1 MWVNGKEGVGKEEQH
16 SEEMAKVSVTSMPM
30 AQNAFPHTHIARVE
44 AEIRSVHAE
53 NEKINAEIKTEET
66 KIEALSKEIKA
77 YEQQLKGLEL
87 SLKGG
92 SIEKNLEIEKQK
104 HLVEQRLHNLINYES
119 TLILRT
125 ASRAEVLRA
134 LDKDLVQLYVQRKEL
149 RHEGAHKDMFPQE
162 HGVLERVE
170 QRQVSSIET
179 RSHTRSSGKL
189 AMEGMTNVSISSG
202 ISSGDEDNHK
212 FLHNTNEREIEK
224 VQKGDNEDLEEGVEE
239 EHALQTFK
247 VRQLDIQEDASLTPQ
262 HDGSHMELRY
272 KDHVL
277 DDAAMSKLGPES
289 NKDNILDH
297 DCGRESCEIPLSEVQ
312 GKKKKEIRRTNRIT
326 YRHLARKLTVDFDEK
341 GNPVGPNAGGFKRS
355 INTYVCHFMPIN
367 FKQIGDVPV
376 EDYKSVLNV
385 LTERFNF
392 DLSKKYTRKKISS
405 CYRQHK
411 YKLLLQIKKDLERGT
426 EPDKPAYVKQED
438 WDAFVAK
445 TKDEEFVKISS
456 KNKANRSQQSGVNR
470 TGRISWSGRKRKLK
484 EDSGREPKVED
495 AWTKVHPLKQVIIS
509 PTLHQV

>member
-1 MWVNGKEGVGKEEQH
+1 MVGRRKEQQH
-16 SEEMAKVSVTSMPM
+16 WEEMAIVSGTSMPTARDPF
-30 AQNAFPHTHIARVE
+30 AQKHIARVE
-44 AEIRSVHAE
+44 EEIRSVQAE
-53 NEKINAEIKTEET
+53 NEKINAEIKAEET

-77 YEQQLKGLEL
+77 YEEQLKELEL
-87 SLKGG
+87 RLKD
-92 SIEKNLEIEKQK
+92 SSTEKNLEIERQK

-149 RHEGAHKDMFPQE
+149 RHEGCHKDMVPQE

-170 QRQVSSIET
+170 QRQVSSFET
-179 RSHTRSSGKL
+179 RSHARISGKL

-202 ISSGDEDNHK
+202 ISSGDEDNHE
-212 FLHNTNEREIEK
+212 FMHNTNEREIEK

-247 VRQLDIQEDASLTPQ
+247 VRRMDIQEDASLTPQ

-289 NKDNILDH
+289 NKGNILDH
-297 DCGRESCEIPLSEVQ
+297 DYGRESYEIPLSEVQ
-312 GKKKKEIRRTNRIT
+312 GKKKKAIRRTSRIT

-341 GNPVGPNAGGFKRS
+341 GNPAGPNAGGFKRS

-376 EDYKSVLNV
+376 EDYKAVLNV

-392 DLSKKYTRKKISS
+392 DPNKKYTRKKISS

-411 YKLLLQIKKDLERGT
+411 YKLLLQIKKDLERGV
-426 EPDKPAYVKQED
+426 EPEKPAYVKQED

-445 TKDEEFVKISS
+445 TKDEEFAKISS

-470 TGRISWSGRKRKLK
+470 TGRVTWSGHKRKLK
-484 EDSGREPKVED
+484 EDSGREQLVED
-495 AWTKVHPLKQVIIS
+495 TWTKVLPLKQVIIS
-509 PTLHQV
+509 PTFNQS

>member
-1 MWVNGKEGVGKEEQH
+1 MQLNGREEEGKEQQLWG
-16 SEEMAKVSVTSMPM
+16 EMAIVSVTSMSM
-30 AQNAFPHTHIARVE
+30 ARDPFPQKHIARVE
-44 AEIRSVHAE
+44 AEIQSVHAE
-53 NEKINAEIKTEET
+53 NEKINAEIKAEES

-77 YEQQLKGLEL
+77 YEELLKGLEL
-87 SLKGG
+87 RLKDS
-92 SIEKNLEIEKQK
+92 SIEKNLEIERQK

-119 TLILRT
+119 ALILRT

-149 RHEGAHKDMFPQE
+149 RHEGGQKDMVPQE
-162 HGVLERVE
+162 HAVLERVE
-170 QRQVSSIET
+170 QQQLSSIET
-179 RSHTRSSGKL
+179 RSHAQVSGKL
-189 AMEGMTNVSISSG
+189 AMEGTTNVSISSG
-202 ISSGDEDNHK
+202 ISSGDEDNHE
-212 FLHNTNEREIEK
+212 FMHNTNEREIGK
-224 VQKGDNEDLEEGVEE
+224 VQKGDNEDFEEGVEE
-239 EHALQTFK
+239 DRALQTFK
-247 VRQLDIQEDASLTPQ
+247 IHRMDIQEDPSLTPQ
-262 HDGSHMELRY
+262 HNGSRMELRY

-297 DCGRESCEIPLSEVQ
+297 GCGRGSFEIPLSEMQ
-312 GKKKKEIRRTNRIT
+312 GKKKKAIKRTSRIT

-341 GNPVGPNAGGFKRS
+341 GNPAGPNAGGFKRS

-376 EDYKSVLNV
+376 EDYKAVLNV

-392 DLSKKYTRKKISS
+392 DPNKKYTRKKISS

-411 YKLLLQIKKDLERGT
+411 YKLLLQIKKDLERGV
-426 EPDKPAYVKQED
+426 EPEKPAYVKQED

-445 TKDEEFVKISS
+445 TKDEEFAKISS

-470 TGRISWSGRKRKLK
+470 TGRVSWSGCKRKLK
-484 EDSGREPKVED
+484 EDSGREPLVED
-495 AWTKVHPLKQVIIS
+495 AWTKVLPLKQVIIS
-509 PTLHQV
+509 PTFN